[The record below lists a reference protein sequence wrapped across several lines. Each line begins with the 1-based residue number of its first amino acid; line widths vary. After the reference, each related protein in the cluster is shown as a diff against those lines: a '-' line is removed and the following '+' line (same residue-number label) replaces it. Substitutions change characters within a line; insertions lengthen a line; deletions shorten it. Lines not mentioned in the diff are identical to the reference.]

1 MLVLAGNYKNKNMKN
16 KILIAFFL
24 LFNTAANA
32 QLTTNL
38 VLNARPPATLSEWS
52 LIRGTITYVIS
63 NLQSGPRKAKI
74 KVTIKATD
82 GTEVSTTDLNK
93 ARTIIIPDGN
103 SIFNAATVFPL
114 EIQRFTG
121 KYQNSLNRTGKL
133 PADSYQFCVE
143 LVEEASF
150 APLAPVQCRSFFVA
164 GLQLPI
170 LMMPANEQ
178 ELDIKK
184 AQTAIMFRWTP
195 LVPKPAAAIN
205 YRLQVFEIL
214 SNQQPVQALRS
225 NQPILD
231 KIIIGQT
238 QFIWQPQGILGFEN
252 EEKQDSTVK
261 RKGWDAVIK
270 EAGKRF
276 IWNIQTL
283 DALQNPIGV
292 DANYEG
298 RSEPVL
304 FKIKSILKGKLE

>member
-1 MLVLAGNYKNKNMKN
+1 MKN
-16 KILIAFFL
+16 KILIAVFL
-24 LFNTAANA
+24 LFNTVANA

-38 VLNARPPATLSEWS
+38 VLNARPPATLTEWP
-52 LIRGTITYVIS
+52 LTRGTITYIIS
-63 NLQSGPRKAKI
+63 NIQSGPRKAKI

-82 GTEVSTTDLNK
+82 GTEVSTTDLNR

-103 SIFNAATVFPL
+103 TILNAATVFPL
-114 EIQRFTG
+114 EIQKFAG

-133 PADSYQFCVE
+133 PAESYQFCVE
-143 LVEEASF
+143 LVEEATF
-150 APLAPVQCRSFFVA
+150 APLTPAQCRSFFVA

-252 EEKQDSTVK
+252 EEKQDTSLQK
-261 RKGWDAVIK
+261 KGWDGVIK
-270 EAGKRF
+270 GVGKRF

-298 RSEPVL
+298 RSEPVW
-304 FKIKSILKGKLE
+304 FKIKSVLKGKSE

>member
-1 MLVLAGNYKNKNMKN
+1 MKN
-16 KILIAFFL
+16 KILTAFFL
-24 LFNTAANA
+24 LFNIAANA

-38 VLNARPPATLSEWS
+38 ILNTRPPANLTEWS
-52 LIRGTITYVIS
+52 LSRGTITYIIS
-63 NLQSGPRKAKI
+63 NLQSVPRKAKI

-82 GTEVSTTDLNK
+82 GTEVSTTDLSK

-103 SIFNAATVFPL
+103 TILNATIIFPL

-150 APLAPVQCRSFFVA
+150 APIAPAQCRAFSLT
-164 GLQLPI
+164 GLQLPV

-178 ELDIKK
+178 ALDNKK

-195 LVPKPAAAIN
+195 LVPRPNAAVH

-214 SNQQPVQALRS
+214 GHQQSVQALRS

-238 QFIWQPQGILGFEN
+238 QFIWHPQGILGFSN
-252 EEKQDSTVK
+252 EEKQDSIYQQ
-261 RKGWDAVIK
+261 KGINGMMNGT
-270 EAGKRF
+270 EKRF
-276 IWNIQTL
+276 IWSIQTL
-283 DALQNPIGV
+283 DALQHPIGV

-298 RSEPVL
+298 RSEPFL
-304 FKIKSILKGKLE
+304 FKIK

>member
-1 MLVLAGNYKNKNMKN
+1 MKN
-16 KILIAFFL
+16 KILSAFFL
-24 LFNTAANA
+24 LFNIVANA

-38 VLNARPPATLSEWS
+38 VLNARPPAILTEWS

-82 GTEVSTTDLNK
+82 GTEVSTTDLNR

-103 SIFNAATVFPL
+103 SILNASTVFPL

-231 KIIIGQT
+231 KIIVGQT

-252 EEKQDSTVK
+252 EEKQDSAVQ
-261 RKGWDAVIK
+261 RKGWDGVIK
-270 EAGKRF
+270 GAGKRF

>member
-1 MLVLAGNYKNKNMKN
+1 MKN
-16 KILIAFFL
+16 KILIAFFF
-24 LFNTAANA
+24 LFNTIANA

-38 VLNARPPATLSEWS
+38 ILNSRPPANLHEWA
-52 LIRGTITYVIS
+52 LVKGTITYIIT
-63 NLQSGPRKAKI
+63 NQQSPRKAKI

-82 GTEVSTTDLNK
+82 GTEVSVTDINR

-103 SIFNAATVFPL
+103 TILNAATVFPL
-114 EIQRFTG
+114 EIQRFSG

-143 LVEEASF
+143 LVEEATF
-150 APLAPVQCRSFFVA
+150 APIAPTHCRSFFVA
-164 GLQLPI
+164 GVQLPV

-178 ELDIKK
+178 VLDLTK

-195 LVPKPAAAIN
+195 LVPKPTTTMN

-214 SNQQPVQALRS
+214 AHQQPVQALRS

-231 KIIIGQT
+231 KIITGQT
-238 QFIWQPQGILGFEN
+238 QFIWQPQGILGFAN
-252 EEKQDSTVK
+252 EIVNDSLNRKNTINDNIKQNK
-261 RKGWDAVIK
+261 K
-270 EAGKRF
+270 F
-276 IWNIQTL
+276 IWSIQSL

-298 RSEPVL
+298 RSEPIL
-304 FKIKSILKGKLE
+304 FTIKD

>member
-1 MLVLAGNYKNKNMKN
+1 MKN
-16 KILIAFFL
+16 KILISVFF
-24 LFNTAANA
+24 LFNTIANA

-38 VLNARPPATLSEWS
+38 ILNSRPPANLHEWA
-52 LIRGTITYVIS
+52 LVKGTITYIITNQHS
-63 NLQSGPRKAKI
+63 PRKAKI

-82 GTEVSTTDLNK
+82 GTEVSVTDINR

-103 SIFNAATVFPL
+103 TILNAATVFPL
-114 EIQRFTG
+114 EIQRFSG

-143 LVEEASF
+143 LVEEATF
-150 APLAPVQCRSFFVA
+150 APLAPAQCRSFFVA
-164 GLQLPI
+164 GVQLPI

-178 ELDIKK
+178 VLDLIK

-195 LVPKPAAAIN
+195 FVPKPTTTMN

-214 SNQQPVQALRS
+214 AHQQPVQALRS

-231 KIIIGQT
+231 KIITGQT
-238 QFIWQPQGILGFEN
+238 QFIWQPQGILGFAN
-252 EEKQDSTVK
+252 EIVKDSLNRKNTINDNIKQNK
-261 RKGWDAVIK
+261 K
-270 EAGKRF
+270 F
-276 IWNIQTL
+276 IWSIQSL

-298 RSEPVL
+298 RSEPIL
-304 FKIKSILKGKLE
+304 FIIKD

>member
-1 MLVLAGNYKNKNMKN
+1 MKN

-24 LFNTAANA
+24 LFNIVANG

-38 VLNARPPATLSEWS
+38 VLNARPPATLTEWS
-52 LIRGTITYVIS
+52 LTRGTITYVIS

-82 GTEVSTTDLNK
+82 GTEVSTTDLNR

-103 SIFNAATVFPL
+103 SILNAATVFPL

-150 APLAPVQCRSFFVA
+150 APLAPPQCRSFSVA

-178 ELDIKK
+178 ALDSKK

-195 LVPKPAAAIN
+195 LVPKPTTVVN

-231 KIIIGQT
+231 KVIIGQT
-238 QFIWQPQGILGFEN
+238 QFIWQPQGILGFEK
-252 EEKQDSTVK
+252 EQSQDSLIQ
-261 RKGWDAVIK
+261 RKGWDGTIK
-270 EAGKRF
+270 GTGKRF
-276 IWNIQTL
+276 IWIIQTL
-283 DALQNPIGV
+283 DAVQNPIGV
-292 DANYEG
+292 DANYEA
-298 RSEPVL
+298 RSEPIL
-304 FKIKSILKGKLE
+304 FFIRSDMTPNTK

>member
-1 MLVLAGNYKNKNMKN
+1 MLVLAGKYKIKNMKN
-16 KILIAFFL
+16 KILIALFL
-24 LFNTAANA
+24 LFNIVGNA

-38 VLNARPPATLSEWS
+38 VLNSRPPANLSEWS
-52 LIRGTITYVIS
+52 LIKGTITYIIS
-63 NLQSGPRKAKI
+63 NLQSPKKAKI
-74 KVTIKATD
+74 KVAIKATD
-82 GTEVSTTDLNK
+82 GTEVSSTDLNK
-93 ARTIIIPDGN
+93 ASTIIIRDGN
-103 SIFNAATVFPL
+103 TILNAATVFPL
-114 EIQRFTG
+114 EIQKFAG

-143 LVEEASF
+143 LVDEASF
-150 APLAPVQCRSFFVA
+150 APLAPAQCRSFFVA

-195 LVPKPAAAIN
+195 LVPKPASAVN

-214 SNQQPVQALRS
+214 TNQQPVQALRS

-231 KIIIGQT
+231 KIITGQS
-238 QFIWQPQGILGFEN
+238 QYIWQPQGILGSEN
-252 EEKQDSTVK
+252 EEKQDSSLHQ
-261 RKGWDAVIK
+261 KGWDGIIK
-270 EAGKRF
+270 GGTGKRF

-298 RSEPVL
+298 RSEPII
-304 FKIKSILKGKLE
+304 FYIKFGHKP